1 MFLHNLK
8 NVLSFGVIF
17 DIKYHQN
24 LIMVLRFS
32 NSKRK
37 VMCMT
42 VKKHFYKDYF
52 SIKISLKNN
61 GFIISLRV
69 QVHEECRLDVD
80 VY

>member
-1 MFLHNLK
+1 MK

-32 NSKRK
+32 NSKGK
-37 VMCMT
+37 VMYMT
-42 VKKHFYKDYF
+42 VKNIFIRITF
-52 SIKISLKNN
+52 QIKLVLRNN